1 MPCNHSICVRISQGA
16 ALAALCGLLLVGCSP
31 AKYRQAAD
39 DEVYKIL
46 GDRSEAI
53 LGLRQ
58 DHSIDTPSSLLEP
71 DDVNGSGILS
81 DRNQTGQ
88 DNLLTL
94 KDTLNLA
101 TKANRSY

>member
-16 ALAALCGLLLVGCSP
+16 ALAALGGLLLVGCSP

-53 LGLRQ
+53 LGIRQ
-58 DHSIDTPSSLLEP
+58 DHSID
-71 DDVNGSGILS
+71 
-81 DRNQTGQ
+81 
-88 DNLLTL
+88 
-94 KDTLNLA
+94 
-101 TKANRSY
+101 